1 MSLDSKYKA
10 EGSRE
15 MSHETSPTTSKDY
28 TRSMSPTWWLKKKT
42 YFLFMVRELTCVAV
56 GGYALFLL
64 VAAMRLDDLHA
75 FAALLDS
82 PLLIALQ
89 IIALP
94 MILYHSVTWFN
105 LTPKVMVVWRGEE
118 RVSPILIAGANYV
131 AWFIVSIVILWIV
144 SLYR

>member
-1 MSLDSKYKA
+1 MMQKTSL
-10 EGSRE
+10 
-15 MSHETSPTTSKDY
+15 TTSKDY
-28 TRSMSPTWWLKKKT
+28 TRSMSPIWWLKKKT
-42 YFLFMVRELTCVAV
+42 YFLFMVRELSCVFV

-64 VAAMRLDDLHA
+64 VVATRLDDPQA
-75 FAALLDS
+75 FAALLNS

-94 MILYHSVTWFN
+94 MILYHTVTWLN

-131 AWFIVSIVILWIV
+131 AWFIVSIVILWIA
-144 SLYR
+144 SLYW

>member
-1 MSLDSKYKA
+1 MERTSEVSEGTSRTKSKEYIRPMPA
-10 EGSRE
+10 A
-15 MSHETSPTTSKDY
+15 
-28 TRSMSPTWWLKKKT
+28 WWLTRKT
-42 YFLFMVRELTCVAV
+42 YFRFMVRELTCVFV

-64 VAAMRLDDLHA
+64 ILAMQRDDPQA
-75 FAALLDS
+75 FVALLDS

-94 MILYHSVTWFN
+94 MVLYHSITWFN
-105 LTPKVMVVWRGEE
+105 LTPKVFVLWRGEE

-131 AWFIVSIVILWIV
+131 AWLIASAAVLWIA